1 MHCRA
6 TSYHHIFSDLTALDR
21 TDQLEKNI
29 QLACIIF
36 FNLAKH
42 AVVYLYLPCGVM
54 LNSHT
59 LSTET
64 HWIVSITTMS
74 CVLDCS
80 QVSVLQ
86 SQNLW
91 NVHSKALLFDLRF
104 FFLPK
109 PQFSNE
115 KNWCLETKLWS
126 KAIFSQHVQRY
137 AEISAWFVHVT
148 DCYYS
153 AGKRNSNS

>member
-36 FNLAKH
+36 FNIAKH

-64 HWIVSITTMS
+64 HWIVSVTTMS

-91 NVHSKALLFDLRF
+91 NVHSKALLFDLLF
-104 FFLPK
+104 FTKTTIFKWKKLMFRDKALIESYFLPTC
-109 PQFSNE
+109 PEICRNICLICACHRLLLFCWQE
-115 KNWCLETKLWS
+115 KFK
-126 KAIFSQHVQRY
+126 
-137 AEISAWFVHVT
+137 
-148 DCYYS
+148 
-153 AGKRNSNS
+153 